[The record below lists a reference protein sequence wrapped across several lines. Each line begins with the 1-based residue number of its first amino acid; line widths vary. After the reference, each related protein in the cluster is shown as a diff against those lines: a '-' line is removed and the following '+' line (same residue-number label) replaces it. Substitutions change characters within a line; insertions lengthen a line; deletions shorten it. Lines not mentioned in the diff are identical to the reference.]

1 MNLAELGWSHFFQQQ
16 MDPDKPEFKP
26 ARVCRQDMNQ
36 YHLLSEDGP
45 LTGVIPGRLREA
57 ALSKA
62 DLPTVGD
69 WVAFSEIEGAEAGTV
84 QIEQL
89 LERKSKFSRKEA
101 GDVMDEQIVASN
113 IDTVFIVSALDN
125 DFNPHRIER
134 YLLLSWGSGALP
146 ALILNKADLC
156 SDLDKKL
163 EKLQDIAKGAPIHI
177 VSATHG
183 EGLDALR
190 EYLKHGSTCAFMGSS
205 GVGKSTM
212 INALLGFEKFETK
225 AVREEDSRGRHT
237 TTFREM
243 VQTPQ
248 GGMIID
254 TPGMREIQLWA
265 SSESISQSFEDVEAL
280 AQQCRFNDCAHKS
293 EPGCAVNKAVENGT
307 LDADRLNR
315 YFKLLRE
322 LEHFESQQSVAAR
335 VELKQS
341 RKRFSR
347 LVRKLPNKRT

>member
-16 MDPDKPEFKP
+16 MDPDKPGLRP
-26 ARVCRQDMNQ
+26 ARVCRQDKNQ
-36 YHLLSEDGP
+36 FHLLSEDGP
-45 LTGVIPGRLREA
+45 LTGSIPGRLRQA
-57 ALSKA
+57 ARSKA

-69 WVAFSEIEGAEAGTV
+69 WVAISDVEGGEAGIV

-101 GDVMDEQIVASN
+101 GDVMDEQVVAAN

-134 YLLLSWGSGALP
+134 YLLLTWGSGALP
-146 ALILNKADLC
+146 ALILNKSDICDDLEH
-156 SDLDKKL
+156 KL
-163 EKLQDIAKGAPIHI
+163 EKLEDIAKGTPIHI
-177 VSATHG
+177 VSATEG
-183 EGLDALR
+183 QGLDALR
-190 EYLKHGSTCAFMGSS
+190 DYLTQGSTCAFLGSS

-212 INALLGFEKFETK
+212 INALLGIDKFVTND
-225 AVREEDSRGRHT
+225 VREDDNKGRHT

-265 SSESISQSFEDVEAL
+265 SSESVAQSFEDVEAL

-293 EPGCAVNKAVENGT
+293 EPGCAVNQAIADGT
-307 LDADRLNR
+307 LDEDRLSR

-322 LEHFESQQSVAAR
+322 IEHFESQQSVSAR
-335 VELKQS
+335 VEQKQA

-347 LVRKLPNKRT
+347 LIKNMPDKRS